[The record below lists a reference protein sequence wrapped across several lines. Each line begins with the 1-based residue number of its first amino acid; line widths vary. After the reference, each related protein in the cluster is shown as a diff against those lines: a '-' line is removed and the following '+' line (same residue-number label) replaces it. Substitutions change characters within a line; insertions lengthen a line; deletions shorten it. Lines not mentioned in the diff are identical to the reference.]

1 MPAKDGDTPVRGAE
15 FWDERYR
22 SSKRIWSGNPNPQLV
37 AEAAG
42 FAPGRA
48 LDVGCGEGADAIWL
62 AERGWEVVGMDIS
75 QVALERAADH
85 ARATAPEAA
94 RRITWQ
100 QADLIKSAPPTDSFD
115 LVNVQFMHLP
125 SVPRA
130 AMFRGLAAAVRANGM
145 LLIVAHHPSD
155 LESGVKRP
163 PDPDLYYTA
172 EDVAA
177 LLGDGWSVE
186 VSDARSRKQ
195 LADDKEVTVHDT
207 VFCARRR

>member
-1 MPAKDGDTPVRGAE
+1 MGNDTPVRGAE

-37 AEAAG
+37 AEAEG
-42 FAPGRA
+42 LTPGRA
-48 LDVGCGEGADAIWL
+48 LDVGCGEGGDVIWL
-62 AERGWEVVGMDIS
+62 AQHGWEVVGMDIS
-75 QVALERAADH
+75 QVALDRAADH
-85 ARATAPEAA
+85 ARTTAPEAA
-94 RRITWQ
+94 KRITWQ
-100 QADLIKSAPPTDSFD
+100 QADLIQSAPPPDSFD

-125 SVPRA
+125 SGPRS
-130 AMFRGLAAAVRANGM
+130 AMFRGLAAAVQNGGT

-177 LLGDGWSVE
+177 LLGDSWSVE

-195 LADDKEVTVHDT
+195 TADNKQVTVHDT
-207 VFCARRR
+207 VFRAQRVTG

>member
-1 MPAKDGDTPVRGAE
+1 MTDDKRRGAA

-22 SSKRIWSGNPNPQLV
+22 SSKRVWSGNPNPQLV
-37 AEAAG
+37 AEAG
-42 FAPGRA
+42 SLEPGRA

-75 QVALERAADH
+75 QVALDRAADH

-94 RRITWQ
+94 RRITWR
-100 QADLIKSAPPTDSFD
+100 QADLLVARPEPAAFD

-125 SVPRA
+125 SAPRA
-130 AMFRGLAAAVRANGM
+130 VMFSGLAAAVRPSGT

-155 LESGVKRP
+155 LDSGVQRP

-172 EDVAA
+172 TDMAE
-177 LLGDGWSVE
+177 LLGGDWIAV
-186 VSDARSRKQ
+186 VQDARVRSAT
-195 LADDKEVTVHDT
+195 LPDGAAVTVRDM
-207 VFCARRR
+207 VFRAQRRA